1 LLHSRLKQGKRFRPF
16 MADPGPTPGAYIRF
30 W

>member
-1 LLHSRLKQGKRFRPF
+1 LPTKL
-16 MADPGPTPGAYIRF
+16 GPTPGAYIRL

>member
-1 LLHSRLKQGKRFRPF
+1 